1 MYTRMH
7 IDIDNKH
14 DRPARNCQL
23 AITRVRARPVRRRVC
38 VAVCCN
44 FLIVEVC
51 CKARSQKIGRCSVL
65 LCVVVRCSV
74 VLLYVLRC
82 VARLVCRGVG
92 VAVCCSFLHCV
103 AVISVAVCCILL
115 RHMCC
120 HCKARLQA
128 SFACV
133 SSMRFCVYTD
143 QCIYLCVSVDCFVF
157 MLHAYVPLRAHIFF
171 FRCTIF

>member
-1 MYTRMH
+1 MH

-44 FLIVEVC
+44 VLSVEVC

-103 AVISVAVCCILL
+103 AVISVAVCCSLL
-115 RHMCC
+115 QSHVLPCV
-120 HCKARLQA
+120 ARLVCRQ
-128 SFACV
+128 V
-133 SSMRFCVYTD
+133 LRFCVYTD
-143 QCIYLCVSVDCFVF
+143 QCICSCVYVFLFVF
-157 MLHAYVPLRAHIFF
+157 MLHAYVPLRADIFF